1 LNIVSDPLEISA
13 FHREVEARTP
23 GQTRLERCIQCGTCG
38 GSCPVA
44 QDMDYTPRKVF
55 AMIRAGMEED
65 VLKSNTPFYCV
76 SCYTCTVR
84 CPQNIHITDIMYTLK
99 NLAIEK
105 GMSRVNTAKHFSQ
118 TFIGYVENNGRSFEL
133 GLATRQSLRHMP
145 MGMFGTAAV
154 GLGMLAKNRLGMSP
168 PKIENIEQLQAILH
182 KAKELEAAQ

>member
-1 LNIVSDPLEISA
+1 MNIVSDPLEISA
-13 FHREVEARTP
+13 FHREVEERTP
-23 GQTRLERCIQCGTCG
+23 GRTRLERCIQCGSCG

-55 AMIRAGMEED
+55 AMIRAGMEEE

-84 CPQNIHITDIMYTLK
+84 CPQDIHITDIMYTLK

-105 GMSRVNTAKHFSQ
+105 GMSRVNSAKHFSQ
-118 TFIGYVENNGRSFEL
+118 TFIGYVETNGRSFEF

-145 MGMFGTAAV
+145 MGMLGTAAV
-154 GLGMLAKNRLGMSP
+154 GLGMLTKNRLGMSP
-168 PKIENIEQLQAILH
+168 NKIENIEQLQAILH
-182 KAKELEAAQ
+182 KAKELEVA